1 MTESYQ
7 SLERRQSPRVT
18 PAMECECRLQ
28 LRTRVRLLDIS
39 VDGSLVASEAQL
51 PNNSAA
57 RLRMS
62 LAAAPFNPEV
72 ELRRVAKGADSR
84 QALGMAFTAMDEQS
98 RRSLQEF
105 LRRASM

>member
-1 MTESYQ
+1 MD
-7 SLERRQSPRVT
+7 
-18 PAMECECRLQ
+18 CECRLQ

-39 VDGSLVASEAQL
+39 VDGSLVAAEAQL
-51 PNNSAA
+51 PNNTAA

-62 LAAAPFNPEV
+62 LAASPFNPEV
-72 ELRRVAKGADSR
+72 ELRRVAKGPDAR
-84 QALGMAFTAMDEQS
+84 PALGMAFTAMDEQS

>member
-7 SLERRQSPRVT
+7 SVDRRQSPRVA
-18 PAMECECRLQ
+18 PASDCECRLQ
-28 LRTRVRLLDIS
+28 LRTRIRLLDIS
-39 VDGSLVASEAQL
+39 LDGSLVAAETQL
-51 PNNSAA
+51 PMSTAA

-62 LAAAPFNPEV
+62 LAATPFNPGVEV
-72 ELRRVAKGADSR
+72 RRVAKADAR
-84 QALGMAFTAMDEQS
+84 PALGMAFTAMDEQS